1 LPSHAY
7 LLLMK
12 DTTSNNTN
20 QDELLTAIELL
31 RKENKQLKKELLWF
45 ETECLKLSKSL
56 SSSDKTAGANWHG
69 VYLAVVLF
77 TFSKARLNCGHIPA
91 QVTVPNHAYS

>member
-1 LPSHAY
+1 
-7 LLLMK
+7 MK
-12 DTTSNNTN
+12 DTASNNTN

-56 SSSDKTAGANWHG
+56 SSSDKTAGQIGTKCTPCRGAF
-69 VYLAVVLF
+69 YLF
-77 TFSKARLNCGHIPA
+77 KSK
-91 QVTVPNHAYS
+91 T